1 MSAIVGNRLTTPI
14 LELFDG
20 RDLGA
25 KIGLAYLL
33 VTADDDGSPRP
44 CMLSVGEIL
53 AVDEQHLRLAIW
65 QGTRT
70 SANLSSG
77 RSCLFCY
84 IAPGQVLYV
93 RGAVKTLG
101 RLAERQL
108 DCFEIEV
115 ASLESDDHPGM
126 PVVETF
132 RFGLTSQKPGEISRE
147 WQHRLDA
154 LRQL

>member
-1 MSAIVGNRLTTPI
+1 MSATIGDKLTAPI

-20 RDLGA
+20 TDLGA

-65 QGTRT
+65 QGTHT
-70 SANLSSG
+70 STNLSSG
-77 RSCLFCY
+77 RPCLFCY

-93 RGAVKTLG
+93 RGAVRTLG
-101 RLAERQL
+101 RLAEHRL

-126 PVVETF
+126 PVIETF
-132 RFGLTSQKPGEISRE
+132 RFGLTGQEPDEISRE
-147 WQHRLDA
+147 WQLRLDA
-154 LRQL
+154 LRRL